1 MVDVS
6 DQPQAASPAPVAV
19 EPTAPSMNEG
29 GPPDGGAAAAV
40 SPSAG
45 AVVSP
50 SAGAVV
56 SPSAGAVV
64 EPPLAQGDSRVWIA
78 LDELIVDGVFCLR
91 SDAALLD
98 VSGLATDIARLGQL
112 FPVDVRPA
120 GDGRY
125 QLVCGF
131 RRVAALKLL
140 QRDRVA
146 ARVHVGLADDDAW
159 LLALAAAIHGRPV
172 DRDALVAIRDRLESQ
187 GALKPSARDMLE
199 KALATDDALGPEAV
213 EEEVDADELAADVTT
228 RLGDCNQDLA
238 LLADVFGELDEERRA
253 ELLRQ
258 LKYSVELVSFLERQ
272 ERGA

>member
-6 DQPQAASPAPVAV
+6 DQTPAVVPAPAPV
-19 EPTAPSMNEG
+19 EPPSAA
-29 GPPDGGAAAAV
+29 GAAD
-40 SPSAG
+40 G
-45 AVVSP
+45 AVTP
-50 SAGAVV
+50 PPAVAPEQPAV
-56 SPSAGAVV
+56 PVV
-64 EPPLAQGDSRVWIA
+64 EAPLAQGDTRVWVG
-78 LDELIVDGVFCLR
+78 LDDLVVDGVFCLR

-112 FPVDVRPA
+112 FPVDVRPL
-120 GDGRY
+120 GEGRY

-146 ARVHVGLADDDAW
+146 ARVHVGLSDDDAW

-172 DRDALVAIRDRLESQ
+172 EREALVAIRDRLESQ

-199 KALATDDALGPEAV
+199 KALATESALGPEAV

-238 LLADVFGELDEERRA
+238 LLADVFADLDEERRD

-258 LKYSVELVSFLERQ
+258 LKYSVELVEFLERAG
-272 ERGA
+272 RSA